1 MRISTSMIYTL
12 GANQMNNLQNQVTTT
27 QEQISAGTSLLTP
40 ADNPVAAAN
49 AMDVSQQQSL
59 NTQYTANRQSAESSL
74 NMTGSALSSMTTL
87 LQSVKSLVISA
98 GNPGLTAYDRS
109 NIATQVQSD
118 YNSLLALANA
128 TDGNGNYLFGGYQTA
143 NPPFVQTTVNGS
155 PVVQYVGDQ
164 GVRQVQISTSEQMN
178 LSTSGQAVL
187 QSGGVDVFQTLNNLV
202 GLLNAPA
209 TQTNAQ
215 LTTGLTLAN
224 DNVTQVLNKTIQAS
238 KFGLSPR
245 LNAFAMNTIGS
256 SFDVQYSQTLSNLQG
271 LNYAQAISTLTEQS
285 TTLQAAQKSFALVD
299 NLSLFNY
306 IN

>member
-1 MRISTSMIYTL
+1 MRISTNMVYTL
-12 GANQMNNLQNQVTTT
+12 GTSQMNNLQNQITTT

-40 ADNPVAAAN
+40 ADNPVAAAD
-49 AMDVSQQQSL
+49 AMNVSQQQSL
-59 NTQYTANRQSAESSL
+59 NSQYTANQQAATSSL

-98 GNPGLTAYDRS
+98 GDPGLAASDRS

-128 TDGNGNYLFGGYQTA
+128 TDGSGNYLFAGYQTTNA
-143 NPPFVQTTVNGS
+143 PFVQTTVGGS
-155 PVVQYVGDQ
+155 PVVQYMGDQ
-164 GVRQVQISTSEQMN
+164 GVRQVQVSANEQMN
-178 LSTSGQAVL
+178 LSTSGEAIL

-202 GLLNAPA
+202 SLLNAPA

-215 LTTGLTLAN
+215 LTTGLNLAN
-224 DNVTQVLNKTIQAS
+224 DNITQVLNKTIQAS
-238 KFGLSPR
+238 ASVGSNLSQ
-245 LNAFAMNTIGS
+245 LSAMGTIGS
-256 SFDVQYSQTLSNLQG
+256 SFDIQYSQTLSNLQG
-271 LNYAQAISTLTEQS
+271 LNYTQAISSLTEQS
-285 TTLQAAQKSFALVD
+285 TTLQAAQKSFVQIE

>member
-1 MRISTSMIYTL
+1 MRISTNMIYTL
-12 GANQMNNLQNQVTTT
+12 GTNQMSNLQNQVTTT

-49 AMDVSQQQSL
+49 AMNVSQQQSL
-59 NTQYTANRQSAESSL
+59 NSQYATNRQAAESSL
-74 NMTGSALSSMTTL
+74 NMAGSALSSMTTL

-98 GNPGLTAYDRS
+98 GDPGLTASNRN

-164 GVRQVQISTSEQMN
+164 GVRQVQISASEQMN

-187 QSGGVDVFQTLNNLV
+187 QSGGVDIFQTLNNLV

-238 KFGLSPR
+238 ASVGSNLSQ
-245 LNAFAMNTIGS
+245 LSAMNTIGS